1 MEAKKESYWSI
12 PLSEALESVQSGMDG
27 LSSSEAATR
36 LKTYGEN
43 ALKPKQKNSSFRSF
57 LNQFKNPIILILLFA
72 TIVSGLTGDWFDAQI
87 ILLIVL
93 ISAILSFYQEYSA
106 SQAIEKLKSKVQ
118 VRCSVK
124 RDGNFVEVSSRLI
137 VPGDI
142 IQLTT
147 GSLIPAD
154 GLVLASD
161 DLFVNQSVLTGES
174 TASEKNTKPA
184 EMDSTVEERSNC
196 VFMGTSVFSGSGL
209 MLIMESGSR
218 TQYGTIAEQL
228 TALMPETDFER
239 GVRHFGYLLTQIML
253 ILTLVVFAIN
263 VILNKP
269 AMDAL
274 LFSVALAVGITPQLL
289 PAITSITLS
298 SGARL
303 MAKNGVI
310 VRRLNS
316 IENFGSMDTL
326 CTDKTGTLT
335 EGDLQLSG
343 AVDWK
348 GEESEKVFRM
358 AYLNATLQKGM
369 KNNLDETIHN
379 SREIDIK
386 NVEKLDE
393 IAFDFTRRRV
403 SILYREEG
411 ISNLVTKGAFS
422 SVLEVSE
429 YVTVDGQIK
438 KKDPV
443 LVAAIEKRYKEW
455 SDQGIRVLGLA
466 VKTGEFPAS
475 LSVSDEKDMIFMG
488 FLLFFDPPKADA
500 ISTLKDLAFKGV
512 RVRIITGD
520 NKFIA
525 LHTAEAVG
533 LKVTGII
540 TGKELANMSDE
551 VLWKKSEETNIFA
564 EVDPNQKERI
574 ILALKKKGH
583 VVGYMGDGINDVT
596 ALHAADVSITVD
608 NAVDVAKELADI
620 VLMQKSLAVLS
631 RGIEEGRTTFS
642 NTLKYIWVTTSAN
655 FGNMFSVAGIS
666 MILPFFPL
674 LTKQILLLNF
684 MTDFPALT
692 LSGDLVDSDVLK
704 SPQKWDMRF
713 IRNFMLT
720 FGLLSSVFDYLTT
733 FLLFYIFRESQG
745 LFQSGWFIFS
755 IFTELVTLMV
765 MRTKKPFYL
774 SKPGKMLLFSSVF
787 LGVLTLILP
796 YTPLGNVFSLQP
808 IPLPILLILS
818 GLLILYIIAMEIV
831 KKLFYRRAK
840 NS

>member
-1 MEAKKESYWSI
+1 MEPKMVSYWSI
-12 PLSEALESVQSGMDG
+12 PLPEALETVQSGMEG
-27 LSSSEAATR
+27 ISSTEAAKR
-36 LKTYGEN
+36 LNVYGEN
-43 ALKPKQKNSSFRSF
+43 ALKAKKKNSTFRAF

-93 ISAILSFYQEYSA
+93 ISAVLSFYQEYSA
-106 SQAIEKLKSKVQ
+106 NQAIEKLKSKVQ
-118 VRCSVK
+118 VKCSVK
-124 RDGNFVEVSSRLI
+124 RDGSFVDVASQYI

-142 IQLTT
+142 IQLST

-154 GLVLASD
+154 GLVLSSD

-174 TASEKNTKPA
+174 MASEKNTTIVKS
-184 EMDSTVEERSNC
+184 DSTLEERSNC
-196 VFMGTSVFSGSGL
+196 VFMGTSVSSGTGL
-209 MLIMESGSR
+209 MLVMESGSR
-218 TQYGTIAEQL
+218 TQYGSIAEQL
-228 TALMPETDFER
+228 SALMPETEFER

-253 ILTLVVFAIN
+253 ILTIVVFAIN
-263 VILNKP
+263 VLLNKP
-269 AMDAL
+269 AIDAL

-316 IENFGSMDTL
+316 IENFGSMDVL

-335 EGDLQLSG
+335 EGDLKLSG

-348 GEESEKVFRM
+348 GEESDAVFRM
-358 AYLNATLQKGM
+358 AYLNATLQSGM

-379 SREIDIK
+379 SREINIE
-386 NVEKLDE
+386 NVEKIDE
-393 IAFDFTRRRV
+393 IRFDFTRRRV
-403 SILYREEG
+403 SILYREE
-411 ISNLVTKGAFS
+411 SMTSLVTKGAFS
-422 SVLEVSE
+422 SVLEVCG
-429 YVTVDGQIK
+429 YVAVGSQVKEKNPALIAD
-438 KKDPV
+438 
-443 LVAAIEKRYKEW
+443 IENRYKEW
-455 SDQGIRVLGLA
+455 SAQGIRVLGLA
-466 VKTGEFPAS
+466 VKTGDFPAS
-475 LSVSDEKDMIFMG
+475 ISVSDEKNMVFMG
-488 FLLFFDPPKADA
+488 FLLFFDPPKTDTALTIAD
-500 ISTLKDLAFKGV
+500 LYRKGV
-512 RVRIITGD
+512 GVRIITGD

-525 LHTAEAVG
+525 MHTAETVG
-533 LKVTGII
+533 IKKMGII
-540 TGKELANMSDE
+540 TGKELAAMSDE
-551 VLWKKSEETNIFA
+551 VLWQKSEETNIFA

-574 ILALKKKGH
+574 IIALKKKGH

-692 LSGDLVDSDVLK
+692 LSSDKVDSDVLK

-720 FGLLSSVFDYLTT
+720 FGLLSSVFDYVTT
-733 FLLFYIFRESQG
+733 FLLFNIFRESQG
-745 LFQSGWFIFS
+745 QFQSGWFIFS

-774 SKPGKMLLFSSVF
+774 SRPGKMLTFSSLF
-787 LGVLTLILP
+787 LGFVTLILP
-796 YTPLGNVFSLQP
+796 YTPLSTIFSLQS
-808 IPLPILLILS
+808 IPLPILLILG
-818 GLLILYIIAMEIV
+818 GLLILYIIAMEFV
-831 KKLFYRRAK
+831 KKIFYHRQK
-840 NS
+840 E